1 MAIKLEDLR
10 EFSAINLLRG
20 YNGGNPY
27 ISAFKTKLLRYGKIT
42 LTTNQSKY
50 VIDNINKE
58 PIKIDRV
65 VRISSYLGEELKKS
79 ENLGFI
85 PERILIE
92 YILAETDKTYHI
104 YGRVKKN
111 QEVGKLYWLPKTQV
125 LDDPYF
131 EEKDLNIDF
140 NPYDDILSKFN
151 KKLYQH
157 QKTGVNFLCLRNGAI
172 LADGMGLA
180 KTMQSIIASI
190 EVKAKKILIVCP
202 SSVKINWEREI
213 NVFCDDTTIVS
224 GDKWRTAK
232 YTIINFDILKNFHT
246 VESKKK
252 GDLTDSIS
260 ELKRHIVNSNF
271 DLVIID
277 EAHYLKNDKSIRT
290 SIMLDICC
298 NYGIEK
304 VWLLTGTPIA
314 NRPMDYFSLLS
325 MVKSPIA
332 ENWMFFATRYCDAKR
347 INTTLKS
354 GKKKQVWLTKG
365 ASNLDEL
372 TQKTKSL
379 VLRRKKEDVLDMPP
393 KTVIPIYHELDGTAR
408 RVYDGLWDQY
418 IEKRKEAGKR
428 INIDKDLV
436 ELILLRKHIS
446 MEAIP
451 HTIEIAEN
459 AIEEGHKVIIFT
471 NFTDEIMSLREH
483 FGKKCVIHNGP
494 MKDTE
499 KQLSVDRYQT
509 DNSVKVFIGNIKSAG
524 VGITLTAGDI
534 VIFNS
539 YDWVPGSNEQCEDRS
554 YRIGQLNNVTVY
566 YQLFKDTIS
575 EKMWWTLINKSKI
588 IEQILSDKQ
597 LTEEEIMLE
606 MMNFVGD
613 YE

>member
-1 MAIKLEDLR
+1 MKLME
-10 EFSAINLLRG
+10 
-20 YNGGNPY
+20 
-27 ISAFKTKLLRYGKIT
+27 
-42 LTTNQSKY
+42 QSH
-50 VIDNINKE
+50 
-58 PIKIDRV
+58 
-65 VRISSYLGEELKKS
+65 RISSYLGEELKKS
-79 ENLGFI
+79 ENLGFT

-111 QEVGKLYWLPKTQV
+111 QELGKLYWLPKTQV

-131 EEKDLNIDF
+131 EEKDLNINFD
-140 NPYDDILSKFN
+140 PYNNILAEYG
-151 KKLYQH
+151 KKLFQH
-157 QKTGVNFLCLRNGAI
+157 QKTGVNFLCQRNGAI

-246 VESKKK
+246 LESKKK
-252 GDLTDSIS
+252 GDLTDSIT
-260 ELKRHIVNSNF
+260 EIKRHIVNSKF

-290 SIMLDICC
+290 SIMLDVCC

-365 ASNLDEL
+365 ASNLEEL
-372 TQKTKSL
+372 TQKTRSL

-393 KTVIPIYHELDGTAR
+393 KTVTPIYHELDDTAR

-471 NFTDEIMSLREH
+471 NFTDELMALKEH
-483 FGKKCVIHNGP
+483 FGKKSVIHNGP

-509 DNSVKVFIGNIKSAG
+509 DDSVKVFIGNIRSAG

-597 LTEEEIMLE
+597 LTDEEIMLE
-606 MMNFVGD
+606 MMNFVAD